1 MPVNG
6 FARYI
11 KLAQNVYQPFNYFLF
26 KWSTGRKFLKII
38 TKPNKIRFNV
48 TPEIY
53 LVFKEIFM
61 SDVYDIDTLIPK
73 LSPNPVII
81 DIGSNV
87 GFFDILVL
95 SKIPTA
101 RIEAFEPVPENVAYF
116 KNLIPGNPALT
127 QVKVNEVAVSGK
139 KIPYIELFTEVSQ
152 TNRQVVASVIDGFN
166 QNNTKKITVPS
177 ISLEEVILGYGDT
190 IIDVLKVDCEGSE
203 YDIFY
208 NSPASLFRK
217 INIMLIEVHNL
228 DNDKNNIH
236 SFAAYIQSLGFHIN
250 YTPINGFCYAL
261 EATRI

>member
-6 FARYI
+6 FARYF
-11 KLAQNVYQPFNYFLF
+11 KLAQNIRNPLSYFLF
-26 KWSTGRKFLKII
+26 KWNPQKSSLKVT
-38 TKPNKIRFNV
+38 TKPNKISFDV

-61 SDVYDIDTLIPK
+61 SDVYDIDTLIPQ

-95 SKIPTA
+95 SKLPTA
-101 RIEAFEPVPENVAYF
+101 RIEAFEPVAENVAYF
-116 KNLIPGNPALT
+116 NDLIAKNPILT
-127 QVKVNEVAVSGK
+127 HVRVNQVAVSGK
-139 KIPYIELFTEVSQ
+139 KTSSIELFTEVSQ

-177 ISLEEVILGYGDT
+177 VSLEEIILAYGDT
-190 IIDVLKVDCEGSE
+190 VIDVLKVDCEGSE

-208 NSPASLFRK
+208 NSPAPVFQK
-217 INIMLIEVHNL
+217 IKLMLIEVH
-228 DNDKNNIH
+228 DIDTDKCNISH
-236 SFAAYIQSLGFHIN
+236 FAAYIKSLGFQIK
-250 YTPINGFCYAL
+250 YAPINGFCYAL
-261 EATRI
+261 EAQRI